1 MRMED
6 ETITYSFIR
15 TKELFFMLLYHNVT
29 LNYTVFVFVYD
40 VNLLYII
47 IIIGVCRV
55 SFYMI

>member
-1 MRMED
+1 MED
-6 ETITYSFIR
+6 ETIAYSFIR
-15 TKELFFMLLYHNVT
+15 TKELFSMLLYHNVT